1 MHVGAA
7 DTEMEIGP
15 RHVRGLPAPPRRPVL
30 SDKIALAGPEKPD
43 CASATSLLLYSRD
56 GAGPPE
62 RVKAG
67 QGLTGSARAPG
78 AVPDGVRDSFTPW
91 SPLQSSPRACGSV
104 GIARR
109 PRAWVLELP
118 CGDEMTWLGAGGRI
132 AHRTGQ
138 GTSLA
143 TGRPLFGAKPH
154 TIRVWVLGGQ
164 GETTPYRQ
172 SQ

>member
-15 RHVRGLPAPPRRPVL
+15 RHVRGLPAPPKAPGHQRQ
-30 SDKIALAGPEKPD
+30 IALAGPEKPD
-43 CASATSLLLYSRD
+43 SASAISLLLYSRD

-118 CGDEMTWLGAGGRI
+118 CGDEMTWLGGGGRI

>member
-1 MHVGAA
+1 
-7 DTEMEIGP
+7 MEIGP

-30 SDKIALAGPEKPD
+30 RDKIALAGPEKPD

-109 PRAWVLELP
+109 PRAWVLELL
-118 CGDEMTWLGAGGRI
+118 CGVGKVAWFGRTDSPSNRPRHVACDRPASVRSETSHHSCLGSRGAG
-132 AHRTGQ
+132 
-138 GTSLA
+138 
-143 TGRPLFGAKPH
+143 
-154 TIRVWVLGGQ
+154 
-164 GETTPYRQ
+164 
-172 SQ
+172 

>member
-30 SDKIALAGPEKPD
+30 RDKIALAGPEKPD

-138 GTSLA
+138 GKSLLANWPASVRSETSHHSCL
-143 TGRPLFGAKPH
+143 GSRGA
-154 TIRVWVLGGQ
+154 G
-164 GETTPYRQ
+164 
-172 SQ
+172 